1 MSKHE
6 NGVETGA
13 FVVNN
18 MQSTILTDIKQ
29 NEVKTEKV
37 VDASTR
43 VFKWREL
50 TATTGVLW
58 IDWIGGGPIH
68 DNQESSHNY

>member
-6 NGVETGA
+6 NGFETGA
-13 FVVNN
+13 FFLVNN
-18 MQSTILTDIKQ
+18 TQSTILTDFKQ
-29 NEVKTEKV
+29 NEVKTQKV

-50 TATTGVLW
+50 TSTTEVL
-58 IDWIGGGPIH
+58 
-68 DNQESSHNY
+68 

>member
-18 MQSTILTDIKQ
+18 TQSTILTDIKQ
-29 NEVKTEKV
+29 NEVKREKV
-37 VDASTR
+37 VDACTR

-50 TATTGVLW
+50 TATT
-58 IDWIGGGPIH
+58 
-68 DNQESSHNY
+68 

>member
-13 FVVNN
+13 LVVNN
-18 MQSTILTDIKQ
+18 KQSLISTDIKQ
-29 NEVKTEKV
+29 NEVKTVKV

-43 VFKWREL
+43 VLK
-50 TATTGVLW
+50 
-58 IDWIGGGPIH
+58 
-68 DNQESSHNY
+68 

>member
-1 MSKHE
+1 MSIHE

-29 NEVKTEKV
+29 NEVKTKKV

-50 TATTGVLW
+50 PATTEVL
-58 IDWIGGGPIH
+58 
-68 DNQESSHNY
+68 

>member
-1 MSKHE
+1 MSRHE
-6 NGVETGA
+6 NGVETGP

-18 MQSTILTDIKQ
+18 KKSKILTDIKQ
-29 NEVKTEKV
+29 HEVKTEKV

-50 TATTGVLW
+50 TAATEEL
-58 IDWIGGGPIH
+58 
-68 DNQESSHNY
+68 